1 LKPSPRRHS
10 AIRQTRGHRQLQPLH
25 SYPDSNTLD
34 VWARNA
40 GPDRASRAWAWKA
53 SLMEEAAWPS
63 AAIGPSLRSNPWEGI
78 QSAVTRQ
85 TSEGKPEGG
94 FVPEQRLTVA
104 QAIEGY
110 TLGAA
115 FCRPPRK
122 NEGSVEIGKL
132 ADLII
137 LSQNIFDIKPNRIG
151 ATKVV
156 TTNLWVGG

>member
-1 LKPSPRRHS
+1 
-10 AIRQTRGHRQLQPLH
+10 
-25 SYPDSNTLD
+25 
-34 VWARNA
+34 
-40 GPDRASRAWAWKA
+40 
-53 SLMEEAAWPS
+53 
-63 AAIGPSLRSNPWEGI
+63 
-78 QSAVTRQ
+78 
-85 TSEGKPEGG
+85 
-94 FVPEQRLTVA
+94 LTVA

-122 NEGSVEIGKL
+122 TEGSVEIGKL

-156 TTNLWVGG
+156 TTIVVGGWSIKQIQSNREEQ